1 MVAALSMVSFADLTP
16 ARGTLLYSAPESQ
29 WRALTGYDDT
39 PYGFAADTWS
49 IGVIIFEVAAAEKF
63 CKLVPDNTSHA
74 AAIISVLWQRLG
86 APPLEGPWTNT
97 KAGAEWIAGYVVDD
111 STNAVSPLCEIVS
124 PARDLLSMLVKWVPA
139 ARASAAVAMKCAWFG
154 ETVDQTEVAPPAT
167 ATTHHGQRS
176 STTDGT
182 PPAAATQGDG
192 TPAAGHDSSSRS
204 SSGSTKYGNNGR
216 CSSDTPA
223 ANSQAI
229 LVSVPQTPLTN
240 TSSCSRGVC
249 FQAAGRQ
256 SY

>member
-139 ARASAAVAMKCAWFG
+139 ARASAAVAMQCAWFG
-154 ETVDQTEVAPPAT
+154 ETAGAN
-167 ATTHHGQRS
+167 
-176 STTDGT
+176 
-182 PPAAATQGDG
+182 AAAARARWYQAGNDG
-192 TPAAGHDSSSRS
+192 RHGCGCARPAEFQDGCYAPSCGCGAAG
-204 SSGSTKYGNNGR
+204 
-216 CSSDTPA
+216 A
-223 ANSQAI
+223 
-229 LVSVPQTPLTN
+229 LN
-240 TSSCSRGVC
+240 TSWPS
-249 FQAAGRQ
+249 
-256 SY
+256 